1 MRPLTTIVVGAAG
14 IVLWALLLNL
24 AGRDMADS
32 AAESFEIEDMPVEWA
47 EPNAPGDTAA
57 DQSAPAADGAA
68 EMPAE
73 AIPDISAEESQQTD
87 GETPPPEENTGAAE
101 EGQSVRPVNPA
112 LFASPL
118 AASPEKLERI
128 EPRAPF
134 ETRQPETERVKVV
147 LLPRPESVEAGLI
160 AFGPR
165 NLKLADIATTDRMRT
180 CSSSK
185 GGEWPCGMVARTQQ
199 RLFLRNRTIACETD
213 SAKWEGMIEARC
225 RVGELDIATWLAEN
239 GWAEAPV
246 GSPLAALTEK
256 ARSERRGLFGD
267 DQR

>member
-1 MRPLTTIVVGAAG
+1 MRPFTTIVVGAAG
-14 IVLWALLLNL
+14 IVLWAMLLNL
-24 AGRDMADS
+24 AGRNLADS
-32 AAESFEIEDMPVEWA
+32 TAESFEIEEMPVEWA

-57 DQSAPAADGAA
+57 DQAAAAADGAA
-68 EMPAE
+68 EIPAE
-73 AIPDISAEESQQTD
+73 AVPDISAEEGPQTD
-87 GETPPPEENTGAAE
+87 GETAPPENTEAAG
-101 EGQSVRPVNPA
+101 EGQGVRPVNPA

-128 EPRAPF
+128 EPRAPL
-134 ETRQPETERVKVV
+134 ETRQPETERVKIV
-147 LLPRPESVEAGLI
+147 LLPRPESVAAGLI
-160 AFGPR
+160 AFGRR

-185 GGEWPCGMVARTQQ
+185 GGDWPCGMVARTQQ

-213 SAKWEGMIEARC
+213 SAEWEGMIEARC

-239 GWAEAPV
+239 GWAEAPA

-256 ARSERRGLFGD
+256 ARIERRGLFGD